1 MVALLEML
9 EREKENTRE
18 KSERRTQRHGSEKE
32 LLSRSQTVSGRQIRV
47 RLRLQSSGGGGQ
59 PTKQE
64 NIVPDTPD
72 RRPRAVQRQ
81 DAVPVDPTVRGAAP
95 AELIAQGEDE
105 SMGFQWVESNATVP
119 TALTRITEMP
129 SAACVEDG
137 QCSCPARLAECHHQE
152 VPKWNRKLDR
162 GTNGRD

>member
-1 MVALLEML
+1 MS
-9 EREKENTRE
+9 EREKESTRE

-72 RRPRAVQRQ
+72 RRPRAVQLQ
-81 DAVPVDPTVRGAAP
+81 GAVP
-95 AELIAQGEDE
+95 AEPIAQGEGE
-105 SMGFQWVESNATVP
+105 YE
-119 TALTRITEMP
+119 
-129 SAACVEDG
+129 
-137 QCSCPARLAECHHQE
+137 
-152 VPKWNRKLDR
+152 
-162 GTNGRD
+162 

>member
-1 MVALLEML
+1 MS
-9 EREKENTRE
+9 EREKKSISE

-72 RRPRAVQRQ
+72 RRPRAVRRQ
-81 DAVPVDPTVRGAAP
+81 DVARAVPTVRGAVP
-95 AELIAQGEDE
+95 AELIAQGEGE
-105 SMGFQWVESNATVP
+105 YE
-119 TALTRITEMP
+119 
-129 SAACVEDG
+129 
-137 QCSCPARLAECHHQE
+137 
-152 VPKWNRKLDR
+152 
-162 GTNGRD
+162 

>member
-1 MVALLEML
+1 MS
-9 EREKENTRE
+9 EREKESTRE

-59 PTKQE
+59 PTKQG

-81 DAVPVDPTVRGAAP
+81 GAVPVDPTVRGAAP

-105 SMGFQWVESNATVP
+105 SMGFQWAESDP
-119 TALTRITEMP
+119 TLCPGQSRLLSSSRKEGVSGHLN
-129 SAACVEDG
+129 SAGAD
-137 QCSCPARLAECHHQE
+137 PL
-152 VPKWNRKLDR
+152 
-162 GTNGRD
+162 

>member
-1 MVALLEML
+1 MS
-9 EREKENTRE
+9 EREKESTRE

-47 RLRLQSSGGGGQ
+47 RLRGQLSGGEGQ

-81 DAVPVDPTVRGAAP
+81 DAVPADPTVRGAAP

-105 SMGFQWVESNATVP
+105 SMGYQWAESDPTHATPIVSKGSP
-119 TALTRITEMP
+119 R
-129 SAACVEDG
+129 D
-137 QCSCPARLAECHHQE
+137 
-152 VPKWNRKLDR
+152 WRKNFDVQV
-162 GTNGRD
+162 

>member
-1 MVALLEML
+1 MS
-9 EREKENTRE
+9 EREKESTRE

-47 RLRLQSSGGGGQ
+47 RLRGQLSGGEGQ

-81 DAVPVDPTVRGAAP
+81 DAARADPTVRGAAR
-95 AELIAQGEDE
+95 AGLIAQGEDE
-105 SMGFQWVESNATVP
+105 YESMGFQWAESD
-119 TALTRITEMP
+119 P
-129 SAACVEDG
+129 SE
-137 QCSCPARLAECHHQE
+137 
-152 VPKWNRKLDR
+152 
-162 GTNGRD
+162 

>member
-1 MVALLEML
+1 MS
-9 EREKENTRE
+9 EREKESTRG

-47 RLRLQSSGGGGQ
+47 RLRLQSSGGEGQ
-59 PTKQE
+59 PTRQE

-81 DAVPVDPTVRGAAP
+81 EAVPADPTVRGAVP

-105 SMGFQWVESNATVP
+105 SMGFQWAESG
-119 TALTRITEMP
+119 P
-129 SAACVEDG
+129 SE
-137 QCSCPARLAECHHQE
+137 
-152 VPKWNRKLDR
+152 
-162 GTNGRD
+162 